1 MRSLLADNPLLLL
14 FVVVALGRALGLVR
28 IRGAVL
34 GPAGALFV
42 GLAVS
47 GVWDDLTV
55 PAELQA
61 LGLALFTYTVGLSA
75 APTFVAGLRRGG
87 VRLMLA
93 MSALVGVLAGAV
105 ALVCEVLGFGP
116 GERAG
121 LFAGVGTNTPAL
133 QSALDALDVAD
144 PAVGDPVVGY
154 SLAYPFGVVFMIVA
168 TAIVLLARPRTE
180 GADAPVGWTVE
191 VTAAG
196 LPPLG
201 LMRTWGG
208 SDLSFGR
215 VVHDGEVDLARHD
228 VVLTPGDLITV
239 FGPGPAVQS
248 FTEAVGQRSGRNVTF
263 DRHRFD
269 HRRMVVSNPALAGTR
284 VGALDLPSQHGV
296 TITRIRRGDLD
307 LVATPTMRLQ
317 LGDRVRVVGPRER
330 LVDAAALLGD
340 SERQLADVDL
350 LSLALGLAAGLL
362 LGVAELPLPGA
373 VLSLGVGGG
382 PLVAGLVL
390 GGLNRTGPIVWQLPP
405 SANLLLRQLGIFVFL
420 AAVGIRSG
428 ATFVDAL
435 GTATGWKLVAAAA
448 LASAVFVAS
457 AALVV
462 RGVLRLEP
470 TEAAGLLAGLQT
482 QPAVLGFANER
493 TNGDERVAQ
502 GYALA
507 FPVVMILK
515 IVAVQLLV

>member
-1 MRSLLADNPLLLL
+1 MTSLLADNPLLLL
-14 FVVVALGRALGLVR
+14 FVVVALGRALGMVR

-42 GLAVS
+42 GLAAS
-47 GVWDDLTV
+47 ATWSDLTV

-75 APTFVAGLRRGG
+75 APTFVSRLRRGG
-87 VRLMLA
+87 VRLMAA
-93 MSALVGVLAGAV
+93 MCTLVALLAGTV
-105 ALVCEVLGFGP
+105 ALVCELLGFGP

-133 QSALDALDVAD
+133 QSALDALDLGGAGVT
-144 PAVGDPVVGY
+144 DPVVGY
-154 SLAYPFGVVFMIVA
+154 ALAYPFGVVFMITA
-168 TAIVLLARPRTE
+168 TALVLRARPRTGGDE
-180 GADAPVGWTVE
+180 APVGWTVE
-191 VTAAG
+191 VSASG
-196 LPPLG
+196 LPPLSMLRRWAG
-201 LMRTWGG
+201 AE
-208 SDLSFGR
+208 LSFGR
-215 VVHDGEVDLARHD
+215 VVHDGQVDLARPE
-228 VVLTPGDLITV
+228 VVLAPGDLVTV

-248 FTEAVGQRSGRNVTF
+248 FTEAVGERSGRNVAF

-269 HRRMVVSNPALAGTR
+269 HRRMVVSNPALAGAR
-284 VGALDLPSQHGV
+284 VGELDLPSRYGV

-307 LVATPTMRLQ
+307 LVAAPTMRLQ

-330 LVDAAALLGD
+330 LVDAATLLGD

-350 LSLALGLAAGLL
+350 LSLALGLGLGLL
-362 LGVAELPLPGA
+362 LAVAELRVPGA
-373 VLSLGVGGG
+373 VLSLGIGGG

-428 ATFVDAL
+428 ATFADAL
-435 GTATGWKLVAAAA
+435 ATPEGWKLVGAAAA
-448 LASAVFVAS
+448 ASAVFVGTAT
-457 AALVV
+457 LVV
-462 RGVLRLEP
+462 RGLLRLEP
-470 TEAAGLLAGLQT
+470 TEASGLLAGLQT

-493 TNGDERVAQ
+493 TNGDERVAH

-515 IVAVQLLV
+515 IAAVQLLV